1 MPKNDIQIY
10 GTQTT
15 RPLLSGK
22 LPAEL
27 TEMCVRV
34 HACKCACKTETA
46 KNSFT
51 VENNKEKSHV
61 FPTTQHNNSLSCLWD
76 FSFLKKHY
84 ECCTMSKMIF
94 FSPLM
99 FAISK
104 VLRNEEK
111 RIRANPLDGMQIF
124 HSAHTNHMMRLQIP
138 ATKRWFN
145 GTALPIEME
154 TGKVFPSLDRVSI
167 SFINKSC
174 SI

>member
-1 MPKNDIQIY
+1 
-10 GTQTT
+10 
-15 RPLLSGK
+15 
-22 LPAEL
+22 
-27 TEMCVRV
+27 
-34 HACKCACKTETA
+34 
-46 KNSFT
+46 
-51 VENNKEKSHV
+51 
-61 FPTTQHNNSLSCLWD
+61 
-76 FSFLKKHY
+76 
-84 ECCTMSKMIF
+84 MSKMIF
-94 FSPLM
+94 FFFPLM

-138 ATKRWFN
+138 AAKRWFN
-145 GTALPIEME
+145 GTALSIEME